1 VTRVIQMFVGPTT
14 SIAARGLLLR
24 VLGIGDAEAVV
35 EATRDCADAVWVPD
49 PPPYTVEQAR
59 SFLADYERRRQAG
72 DAVSFGVFR
81 PYDEWFL
88 AGLVVQE
95 AARGDIELAYWVR
108 PEARRRRIATRSLD
122 ALSAWVEGQLAPRR
136 VWVEVEPANEASLRT
151 AAGAGYR
158 RHGMRGGKVV
168 LVRE

>member
-1 VTRVIQMFVGPTT
+1 VSRVFVGPTT
-14 SIAARGLLLR
+14 SIAAGGLLLR

-35 EATRDCADAVWVPD
+35 EATRESTDAVWVPEA
-49 PPPYTVEQAR
+49 PPYTVEQAR
-59 SFLADYERRRQAG
+59 GFLAGYVRRRQAG

-81 PYDEWFL
+81 PYGEGLL

-108 PEARRRRIATRSLD
+108 PEARGRGIASRSLD
-122 ALSAWVEGQLAPRR
+122 ALSAWVEGRLAPRR
-136 VWVEVEPANEASLRT
+136 LWVEVEPENEASLRT
-151 AAGAGYR
+151 AAAAGYR
-158 RHGMRGGKVV
+158 RHGTQGGKVV

>member
-1 VTRVIQMFVGPTT
+1 MFVGPTT
-14 SIAARGLLLR
+14 SIAVDGLLLR

-35 EATRDCADAVWVPD
+35 EATRESADAVWVPQA
-49 PPPYTVEQAR
+49 PPYTVQQAR

-81 PYDEWFL
+81 PYGEGLL

-95 AARGDIELAYWVR
+95 AAQGDIELAYWVR
-108 PEARRRRIATRSLD
+108 PEARGRRIATRSLD
-122 ALSAWVEGQLAPRR
+122 ALSAWVEQHLAPRR

-158 RHGMRGGKVV
+158 RQGMEGGKVV
-168 LVRE
+168 LARP

>member
-1 VTRVIQMFVGPTT
+1 VTRVSQVFVGPTT
-14 SIAARGLLLR
+14 SIAAGGLLLR

-35 EATRDCADAVWVPD
+35 EATRDCPDAVWVPEA
-49 PPPYTVEQAR
+49 PPYTVEQAR
-59 SFLADYERRRQAG
+59 SFLTDYERRRRAG

-81 PYDEWFL
+81 PYGEGLL

-95 AARGDIELAYWVR
+95 ATRGDIELAYWVA
-108 PEARRRRIATRSLD
+108 PEARGRGIASRSLE
-122 ALSAWVEGQLAPRR
+122 ALSEWVEAHLAPRR

>member
-1 VTRVIQMFVGPTT
+1 VNHVFVGPTT
-14 SIAARGLLLR
+14 SIAADGLLLR

-35 EATRDCADAVWVPD
+35 EATRDSDDAVWAPRA
-49 PPPYTVEQAR
+49 PPYTVEQAR
-59 SFLADYERRRQAG
+59 GFLADYERRRQAG

-81 PYDEWFL
+81 PYGEGLL

-108 PEARRRRIATRSLD
+108 PQARRRGIASRSLD
-122 ALSAWVEGQLAPRR
+122 ALSAWVEDHLAPQR

-151 AAGAGYR
+151 AASAGYR
-158 RHGMRGGKVV
+158 RYGLEGGKVV
-168 LVRE
+168 LVRS